1 MTARLDQVAPGAE
14 RQRADSP
21 PGRQRREPREDDPG
35 DELDVPEFIPRA

>member
-14 RQRADSP
+14 RQR
-21 PGRQRREPREDDPG
+21 PGTPARQRREPREDDPG